1 MYLTCTASSSKYTVS
16 GSSARLVARIG
27 FATTTAP
34 YRVFWIDPAAEK
46 CPCWIAQS
54 NMSDI
59 TFRTLFAVVTDFSRA
74 MSMSSPSA
82 RSAVMSAM
90 GIAPARGMTCAWTT
104 DA

>member
-1 MYLTCTASSSKYTVS
+1 M
-16 GSSARLVARIG
+16 ARIG

-46 CPCWIAQS
+46 RPCWIAQS

-74 MSMSSPSA
+74 MSISSPSA
-82 RSAVMSAM
+82 RSAVMLAM
-90 GIAPARGMTCAWTT
+90 GMAPRAG
-104 DA
+104 

>member
-1 MYLTCTASSSKYTVS
+1 M
-16 GSSARLVARIG
+16 ARIG

-46 CPCWIAQS
+46 RPCWIAQS

-74 MSMSSPSA
+74 MSISSPSA
-82 RSAVMSAM
+82 RSAVMLAM
-90 GIAPARGMTCAWTT
+90 GMAPARGMTCARTT
-104 DA
+104 EAYPSTVCSRR